1 MNAAQLATYSQA
13 KQFFLSTGMQV
24 NLVIQQTIN
33 SFCAFF
39 PDYFDDNIKCH
50 IASSMVSG
58 LVTTVASVPV
68 DITKTRLA
76 YTPTQCKHSVL

>member
-1 MNAAQLATYSQA
+1 MVVNAAQLATYSQA

-24 NLVIQQTIN
+24 NLVIQQIKY
-33 SFCAFF
+33 SCCLFF
-39 PDYFDDNIKCH
+39 SDYFDDNIKCH
-50 IASSMVSG
+50 VASSMVSG

-76 YTPTQCKHSVL
+76 YPSTV